1 MLVFKHLSPKLYL
14 IRGCSKTELHFCT
27 HQWPSNNILAPKRFA
42 RKHFPM
48 MLSCVFY
55 DCVFVLLDA
64 DINSAIL
71 CKRTDL
77 IYKKTEL
84 DLAGRCKTK
93 IYVRVKVINIRF
105 TFFVKPPCSLGVN
118 GSCSVL
124 CILKVWIDS
133 SKKYFSQKIVLH
145 PRWGTTVL

>member
-1 MLVFKHLSPKLYL
+1 
-14 IRGCSKTELHFCT
+14 
-27 HQWPSNNILAPKRFA
+27 
-42 RKHFPM
+42 M

-93 IYVRVKVINIRF
+93 IYVRVKVILKYKIHIF
-105 TFFVKPPCSLGVN
+105 CETSMQSLGQ
-118 GSCSVL
+118 CL
-124 CILKVWIDS
+124 C
-133 SKKYFSQKIVLH
+133 
-145 PRWGTTVL
+145 T